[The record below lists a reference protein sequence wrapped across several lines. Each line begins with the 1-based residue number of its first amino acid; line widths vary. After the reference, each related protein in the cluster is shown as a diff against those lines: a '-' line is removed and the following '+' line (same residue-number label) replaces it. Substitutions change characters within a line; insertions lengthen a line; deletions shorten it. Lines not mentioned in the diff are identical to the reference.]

1 MFFRKGLS
9 DLTDETSL
17 TKGGNVEPSCTE
29 FVVGMPSSVFGAC
42 DNRKERTQHQLMK
55 PSNELFDLI
64 KSLSKSEKRF
74 FKLSSALQSGE
85 KNYLK
90 IFDYIDKLTDYDEQ
104 RVKEYFAKETF
115 VRHFPSEKNHLYK
128 LILKSLR
135 AYHADNSI
143 SSQLKQEIKNIE
155 ILYNKAL
162 FKECNKFLMR
172 AKKMAIAYEKF
183 YYLFELISWEKLLL
197 EEAFED
203 GQFTKDLD
211 TLIREEQ
218 EVIEKLRNLA
228 AYHVLYSK
236 INYVFR
242 SGGFVRDEE
251 NRALVQEISDHPLI
265 REKNTALSNR
275 AATICYYTQ
284 GFCNLAKGDYATA
297 LVKFQRV
304 KEILDNHPKIRKD
317 LAKRYVRAL
326 ARITQCLIDLGKY
339 AEAEAVIGDLRS
351 IGQTDGFRRTDIQ
364 LSIFKDNTIAEL
376 QICHSTGNFERGLEL
391 VETTMKHLDNNEGKI
406 HKEQELIIFYYI
418 AYIYFGAGEHNRALF
433 WINKVLNDNENT
445 LRQDIYSYARLFNLV
460 IHYELGN
467 NDLLEY
473 ITKSTLRY
481 LAKRQRDYA
490 FEKMV
495 IDMMRKLIRTSSDDD
510 RRKVFSMFRD
520 NLDEVIQGPEDQVL
534 LKYFNFV
541 TWAESKIED
550 TSFAS
555 LLQRTT

>member
-1 MFFRKGLS
+1 
-9 DLTDETSL
+9 
-17 TKGGNVEPSCTE
+17 
-29 FVVGMPSSVFGAC
+29 
-42 DNRKERTQHQLMK
+42 MK
-55 PSNELFDLI
+55 PSQELFDLI
-64 KSLSKSEKRF
+64 KSLTKSEKRF

-90 IFDYIDKLTDYDEQ
+90 IFDVIDRQNEYDEQ
-104 RVKEYFAKETF
+104 KVKDHFDGETF
-115 VRHFPSEKNHLYK
+115 IRHFPSEKNHLYK

-135 AYHADNSI
+135 SYHADNSV

-162 FKECNKFLMR
+162 YKECNKFLMR
-172 AKKMAIAYEKF
+172 AKKMAIAHEKF

-211 TLIREEQ
+211 TLIQEEQ

-251 NRALVQEISDHPLI
+251 DRALVQEIANHPLI
-265 REKNTALSNR
+265 REKNTALSKR

-284 GFCNLAKGDYATA
+284 GFCNLAKGDAATA
-297 LVKFQRV
+297 LEKFSRV
-304 KEILDNHPKIRKD
+304 KSILDDQAKIRKD
-317 LAKRYVRAL
+317 LAKRYVRTL
-326 ARITQCLIDLGKY
+326 AKISTCLVDLGRFD
-339 AEAEAVIGDLRS
+339 EAEAMIETLRAKTS
-351 IGQTDGFRRTDIQ
+351 EDGFKRTDIQ
-364 LSIFKDNTIAEL
+364 LHIFKDTTIAEL
-376 QICHSTGNFERGLEL
+376 QICHSSGNFERGLEL
-391 VETTMKHLDNNEGKI
+391 VEQTIATMESYEGKV
-406 HKEQELIIFYYI
+406 HKEQELLILYYI
-418 AYIYFGAGEHNRALF
+418 AYIYFGAGKHNKALF

-467 NDLLEY
+467 YDLLEY

-490 FEKMV
+490 FETMV
-495 IDMMRKLIRTSSDDD
+495 IEMMRKLIRATSDES
-510 RRKVFSMFRD
+510 RKKIFVTFRSR
-520 NLDEVIQGPEDQVL
+520 LDEVVQGPEDEIL

-541 TWAESKIED
+541 KWTDSKINE
-550 TSFAS
+550 TSFAEI
-555 LLQRTT
+555 LKPVG

>member
-1 MFFRKGLS
+1 
-9 DLTDETSL
+9 
-17 TKGGNVEPSCTE
+17 
-29 FVVGMPSSVFGAC
+29 
-42 DNRKERTQHQLMK
+42 MK

-74 FKLSSALQSGE
+74 FKLTSALQSGE

-90 IFDYIDKLTDYDEQ
+90 IFDVIDKQNEYDEQ
-104 RVKEYFAKETF
+104 KVKDQFGGETF
-115 VRHFPSEKNHLYK
+115 IKHFPSEKNHLYK

-135 AYHADNSI
+135 AYHADNSV

-172 AKKMAIAYEKF
+172 AKRMAIAHEKF

-211 TLIREEQ
+211 TLILEEQ
-218 EVIEKLRNLA
+218 EVIAKLRNLA

-242 SGGFVRDEE
+242 SGGFVRDDD

-265 REKNTALSNR
+265 REKNTALSSR

-284 GFCNLAKGDYATA
+284 GFCSLAKGDPA
-297 LVKFQRV
+297 LALEKFKRV
-304 KEILDNHPKIRKD
+304 IEILDDNTKIRKD
-317 LAKRYVRAL
+317 LAKRYARAQ
-326 ARITQCLIDLGKY
+326 AKITSCLIDLGDHAQ
-339 AEAEAVIGDLRS
+339 AEQRIIDMDKVANA
-351 IGQTDGFRRTDIQ
+351 DGFRRTDIK
-364 LSIFKDNTIAEL
+364 LNIYRNNTIHRL
-376 QICHSTGNFERGLEL
+376 QICNATGDFERGLEL
-391 VETTMKHLDNNEGKI
+391 VEEAITALDTGEGQL
-406 HKEQELIIFYYI
+406 HKEQELILCYYI
-418 AYIYFGAGEHNRALF
+418 ASVYFGAGQHNKALF

-467 NDLLEY
+467 FDLLEY

-495 IDMMRKLIRTSSDDD
+495 IELMRKLIRTTRDED
-510 RRKVFSMFRD
+510 RHELFLSFNTSLMEVFD
-520 NLDEVIQGPEDQVL
+520 GPEDHIV

-541 TWAESKIED
+541 KWSESKLAE
-550 TSFAS
+550 
-555 LLQRTT
+555 TTYAEQLRKAV

>member
-1 MFFRKGLS
+1 
-9 DLTDETSL
+9 
-17 TKGGNVEPSCTE
+17 
-29 FVVGMPSSVFGAC
+29 
-42 DNRKERTQHQLMK
+42 MK
-55 PSNELFDLI
+55 PSHELFDLI

-74 FKLSSALQSGE
+74 FKLTSALQSGE

-90 IFDYIDKLTDYDEQ
+90 IFDVIDKQHEYDEQ
-104 RVKEYFAKETF
+104 KVKDQFGGETF
-115 VRHFPSEKNHLYK
+115 IKHFPSEKNHLYK

-135 AYHADNSI
+135 AYHADNSV
-143 SSQLKQEIKNIE
+143 SSQLKQELKNIE

-162 FKECNKFLMR
+162 YKECNKFLMR
-172 AKKMAIAYEKF
+172 AKRMAIGHEKF

-211 TLIREEQ
+211 TLIHEEQ
-218 EVIEKLRNLA
+218 EVIAKLRNLA

-242 SGGFVRDEE
+242 SGGFVRDED

-265 REKNTALSNR
+265 REKNTALSSR

-284 GFCNLAKGDYATA
+284 GFCILAKGDAA
-297 LVKFQRV
+297 AAKEKFRRV
-304 KEILDNHPKIRKD
+304 IEILDDHPKIRKD
-317 LAKRYVRAL
+317 LAKRYARAQ
-326 ARITQCLIDLGKY
+326 AKITTCLIDLGKHS
-339 AEAEAVIGDLRS
+339 EAEERIASMEKIAS
-351 IGQTDGFRRTDIQ
+351 ADGFRRTDIQ
-364 LSIFKDNTIAEL
+364 LNIRRNNTIHRL
-376 QICHSTGNFERGLEL
+376 QICNATGQFDKGLEL
-391 VETTMKHLDNNEGKI
+391 VEEAIVALDTGEGQL
-406 HKEQELIIFYYI
+406 HKEQELILFYYI
-418 AYIYFGAGEHNRALF
+418 ASVYFGAGKHNKALF

-460 IHYELGN
+460 IHFELGN
-467 NDLLEY
+467 HDLLEY

-495 IDMMRKLIRTSSDDD
+495 IELMRKLIRASREEDKTAL
-510 RRKVFSMFRD
+510 FTEFRAS
-520 NLDEVIQGPEDQVL
+520 LQEEMQGPEDHIV

-541 TWAESKIED
+541 KWADSKLEEN
-550 TSFAS
+550 TYAEQLRSAV
-555 LLQRTT
+555 